1 MLWAVGFLV
10 IKPLEQLVGIV
21 WHADVQVYFFVVPV
35 QRDSTAELV
44 FPIIFELVGTLLEGF
59 H

>member
-1 MLWAVGFLV
+1 MWAVGFLV
-10 IKPLEQLVGIV
+10 IEPLEHLVGIV
-21 WHADVQVYFFVVPV
+21 WHADVQVSFFVAPF
-35 QRDSTAELV
+35 QGDSTVELA

>member
-10 IKPLEQLVGIV
+10 IKPMEHLVGIV
-21 WHADVQVYFFVVPV
+21 WHADVQVSFFVVPV
-35 QRDSTAELV
+35 QHDSTVDLA
-44 FPIIFELVGTLLEGF
+44 FPIIFDLLGTLLEGI